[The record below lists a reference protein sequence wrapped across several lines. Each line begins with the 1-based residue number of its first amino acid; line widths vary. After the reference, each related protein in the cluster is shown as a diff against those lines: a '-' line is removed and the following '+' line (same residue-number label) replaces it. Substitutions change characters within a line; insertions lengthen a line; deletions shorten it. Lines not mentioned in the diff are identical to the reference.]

1 MQNQVSAIAAL
12 YEGGLSVEQIAED
25 QELDVVS
32 VKAALLQGSAQYRKE
47 TAGIQAEGGGVFTS
61 SEEELARKTIV
72 ELMTC
77 SDVDNVRFRCAKYL
91 RDDHK
96 GRLDLTNVR
105 KLNINVTVFNE
116 TIQRAR
122 EAKAKGKAK
131 CIDIPSVVVPS
142 AQLAERNSVR
152 DTVAT

>member
-1 MQNQVSAIAAL
+1 MQNQVSAITAL
-12 YEGGLSVEQIAED
+12 YEGGLTIEQIAQD
-25 QELDVVS
+25 QELEVVS

-47 TAGIQAEGGGVFTS
+47 IAQVQDDGVGSVFTS

-77 SDVDNVRFRCAKYL
+77 SDVDNVRFRCARYL

-96 GRLDLTNVR
+96 GRLDVNKIN

-116 TIQRAR
+116 TLQRAR
-122 EAKAKGKAK
+122 QAKERGRAK
-131 CIDIPSVVVPS
+131 CIDIPTVVTNTEK
-142 AQLAERNSVR
+142 LL
-152 DTVAT
+152 VAT

>member
-1 MQNQVSAIAAL
+1 MQNQVSAITAL
-12 YEGGLSVEQIAED
+12 YEGGLSVEQIAQD
-25 QELDVVS
+25 QELEVVS

-47 TAGIQAEGGGVFTS
+47 IAQIQDEGGGSVFTS

-77 SDVDNVRFRCAKYL
+77 SDVDNVRFRCARYL

-96 GRLDLTNVR
+96 GRLDVNKIN

-116 TIQRAR
+116 TLQRAR
-122 EAKAKGKAK
+122 QAKERGRAK
-131 CIDIPSVVVPS
+131 CIDIPTVVV
-142 AQLAERNSVR
+142 NSEENLVP
-152 DTVAT
+152 A

>member
-1 MQNQVSAIAAL
+1 MQNQVSAITAL
-12 YEGGLSVEQIAED
+12 YEGGLSVEQIATD
-25 QELDVVS
+25 QELEVVS

-47 TAGIQAEGGGVFTS
+47 IAQVQDEGGGSVFTS

-77 SDVDNVRFRCAKYL
+77 SDVDNVRFRCARYL

-96 GRLDLTNVR
+96 GRLDVNKIN

-116 TIQRAR
+116 TLQRAR
-122 EAKAKGKAK
+122 QAKERGRAK
-131 CIDIPSVVVPS
+131 CIDIPTVVTNTEKLLVP
-142 AQLAERNSVR
+142 A
-152 DTVAT
+152 